1 MPGMTRREFAGLS
14 ALAVAAIAAPRL
26 LAQEAAQQAAQ
37 QEEKLQSAYLADLV
51 IQTESP
57 HDAGAGHGGK
67 LIVPVADGTIESPR
81 FKGKLVRP
89 SGDWITERPDGSRV
103 LDVRLLVQTDDD
115 QFIYI
120 SWRGVAYT
128 PAHGGI
134 VARIAPVFETGAQK
148 YAWLNNVIA
157 VGVLRSI
164 PGKIAY
170 RLYEIL

>member
-14 ALAVAAIAAPRL
+14 ALAAAAIAAPRL
-26 LAQEAAQQAAQ
+26 SAQEAAQQAAQ

-51 IQTESP
+51 IQTDPP

-164 PGKIAY
+164 PGKIAC